1 VSAGSLSVV
10 AGGRAVGGWETL
22 WEREAWAFEELPHA
36 DLDPE
41 QHGVLRFDRIA
52 QPWMREA
59 AKRWARARL
68 LRATSPATLRVYLGD
83 LSLFSGWVAER
94 APEVCSPALI
104 NRALLEDY
112 LLWVRT
118 GDRSASTGRRYVCVV
133 RQFLAEQCDDGL
145 VGLPRG
151 AVIHRSEMPDVAY
164 RPPRGLER
172 GVFEQF
178 IDPANLALLGNE
190 QQRTVILLLAHT
202 GLRVSSV
209 VTLARDALEI
219 GSDSHPYLRYLNVK
233 LKREAMIPIGPVLA
247 EQIRRQQ
254 CYLDAAYGLEGTR
267 FLLPSPP
274 PGQVGSI
281 PGRGGGCHISTHTV
295 GRIVSKYVRRAEIHG
310 SDGQLAT
317 SVHPHLFRHH
327 LGASLVNDGVALPV
341 IQRVL
346 DHESIEMTARYAQV
360 ADHTVERELAHW
372 RERVNIR
379 GERIALPVD
388 GPVAQAAWMKDRIS
402 RAKQAL
408 PNGYCGLPLVQT
420 CPHPNACLSCDHFLT
435 DPSYREIHEDQL
447 TQTRRLRADAEHGGR
462 VRLVELLEGDEA
474 ALTRILAGLDELE
487 ADTSP
492 GDPQTDLI
500 EITQESS

>member
-1 VSAGSLSVV
+1 MSAGSLSVV
-10 AGGRAVGGWETL
+10 ADGRVGGGWETL
-22 WEREAWAFEELPHA
+22 WERDAWPFEVLPHA
-36 DLDPE
+36 DLNPE
-41 QHGVLRFDRIA
+41 HQGVLRFDRVA

-68 LRATSPATLRVYLGD
+68 LRATSPATMRIYLGD
-83 LSLFSGWVAER
+83 LSTFSGWMAER
-94 APEVCSPALI
+94 CPEACSPALI
-104 NRALLEDY
+104 TRALLEDY

-118 GDRSASTGRRYVCVV
+118 GERSTSTRRRYVCVV

-151 AVIHRSEMPDVAY
+151 AVIHGSEMPDVAY

-209 VTLARDALEI
+209 VTLARGAVEI
-219 GSDSHPYLRYLNVK
+219 GSDGHPYLRYLNVK
-233 LKREAMIPIGPVLA
+233 LKREAMIPIGPVLL
-247 EQIRRQQ
+247 EQIRLQQ
-254 CYLDAAYGLEGTR
+254 RYLDVAYGRDGTR

-274 PGQVGSI
+274 EGRLGWS
-281 PGRGGGCHISTHTV
+281 PGRGGGCHIATHTV
-295 GRIVSKYVRRAEIHG
+295 GHIVSKYVRRAQIRG

-346 DHESIEMTARYAQV
+346 DHESIEMTARYAHF
-360 ADHTVERELAHW
+360 ADETVERELARW

-388 GPVAQAAWMKDRIS
+388 GPLAQAAWMKDRIS

-420 CPHPNACLSCDHFLT
+420 CPHPNACLSCDQFLT
-435 DPSYREIHEDQL
+435 DPSYRGIHEAQL
-447 TQTRRLRADAEHGGR
+447 TQTRRLRADAEHGGQ
-462 VRLVELLEGDEA
+462 VRLVELLAGDEA

-487 ADTSP
+487 ADTQLA
-492 GDPQTDLI
+492 DPQVDLI
-500 EITQESS
+500 EIAQQSS

>member
-1 VSAGSLSVV
+1 MSTGSLSVI
-10 AGGRAVGGWETL
+10 AGGRVPGGWEAL
-22 WEREAWAFEELPHA
+22 WELDVWPFERLPHA
-36 DLDPE
+36 DLDPG

-68 LRATSPATLRVYLGD
+68 LRAISPATMRIYLRD
-83 LSLFSGWVAER
+83 LSTFSEWMAEH
-94 APEVCSPALI
+94 APEVQSPALI
-104 NRALLEDY
+104 TRSLLEDY

-118 GDRSASTGRRYVCVV
+118 GDRAPATRQRYVCVV
-133 RQFLAEQCDDGL
+133 RQFLAEQCEDGL
-145 VGLPRG
+145 TGLPRG
-151 AVIHRSEMPDVAY
+151 AVIHRSEMPDRVD

-172 GVFEQF
+172 SVFEQF
-178 IDPANLALLGNE
+178 IDPADLALLGNE

-209 VTLARDALEI
+209 VTLARDAVEI
-219 GSDSHPYLRYLNVK
+219 GSDGHPYLRYRNVK

-254 CYLDAAYGLEGTR
+254 RYLDAAYGPAGTP

-274 PGQVGSI
+274 EGRVGST
-281 PGRGGGCHISTHTV
+281 PGRGGSCHIANHTV
-295 GRIVSKYVRRAEIHG
+295 GHLVSKYVRRAEIRG

-317 SVHPHLFRHH
+317 GVHPHLFRHH
-327 LGASLVNDGVALPV
+327 LGASLVNDGVPLPV

-346 DHESIEMTARYAQV
+346 DHESLEMTVRYARV
-360 ADHTVERELAHW
+360 ADQTVNSALAGW
-372 RERVNIR
+372 QERVNVR

-388 GPVAQAAWMKDRIS
+388 GPLAQAAWMKDRIS

-435 DPSYREIHEDQL
+435 DPSYRQVHEDQL
-447 TQTRRLRADAEHGGR
+447 RQTRRLRADAQHAGQA
-462 VRLVELLEGDEA
+462 RLVELLAGDEA
-474 ALTRILAGLDELE
+474 ALNRIMTGLDDLE
-487 ADTSP
+487 ADTTPPARQS
-492 GDPQTDLI
+492 DLL
-500 EITQESS
+500 EIAQETS

>member
-1 VSAGSLSVV
+1 MTAGALSVV
-10 AGGRAVGGWETL
+10 AGDRVAGGWDTL
-22 WEREAWAFEELPHA
+22 WERDAWVFEESPHA
-36 DLDPE
+36 DLNPE
-41 QHGVLRFDRIA
+41 QRGVLRFGRIA

-68 LRATSPATLRVYLGD
+68 LRATSPATMRIYLGD
-83 LSLFSGWVAER
+83 LSTFSEWMVER
-94 APEVCSPALI
+94 FPEVRSPALI
-104 NRALLEDY
+104 TRAVLEDY

-118 GDRSASTGRRYVCVV
+118 GERSTSTRRRYVCVV

-151 AVIHRSEMPDVAY
+151 AVIHRSEVPDEAY
-164 RPPRGLER
+164 RPPRGLESA
-172 GVFEQF
+172 VFEQF
-178 IDPANLALLGNE
+178 IDPANLALLGSE
-190 QQRTVILLLAHT
+190 QHRTVILLLAHT

-209 VTLARDALEI
+209 VTLARDALEL
-219 GSDSHPYLRYLNVK
+219 GSDGHPYLRYLNVK
-233 LKREAMIPIGPVLA
+233 FKREAMIPIGPVLA

-254 CYLDAAYGLEGTR
+254 RYLDAAYGPGGTS

-274 PGQVGSI
+274 PERVGS
-281 PGRGGGCHISTHTV
+281 GRGGGCHIAKHMV
-295 GRIVSKYVRRAEIHG
+295 GKIVATYVRRAAIRG

-346 DHESIEMTARYAQV
+346 DHESIEMTARYACV
-360 ADHTVERELAHW
+360 ADETVERELGRWH
-372 RERVNIR
+372 ERVNVR
-379 GERIALPVD
+379 GERISLPVD
-388 GPVAQAAWMKDRIS
+388 GPLAQAAWMKDRIS

-435 DPSYREIHEDQL
+435 DPSYQQIHEDQL
-447 TQTRRLRADAEHGGR
+447 AQTRRLRADAEHAGQ
-462 VRLVELLEGDEA
+462 VRLVELLAGDEA
-474 ALTRILAGLDELE
+474 ALTRILTGLAELG
-487 ADTSP
+487 ADTQPVDSP
-492 GDPQTDLI
+492 IDLI
-500 EITQESS
+500 EIARESS

>member
-1 VSAGSLSVV
+1 MSTGSLSVV

-22 WEREAWAFEELPHA
+22 WERDEWPFEELPHA
-36 DLDPE
+36 DLNLE
-41 QHGVLRFDRIA
+41 QHEALRFDRIA
-52 QPWMREA
+52 QRWMREA
-59 AKRWARARL
+59 AKRWARL
-68 LRATSPATLRVYLGD
+68 LRATSPATMRVYLGD

-94 APEVCSPALI
+94 APEVHSPALI
-104 NRALLEDY
+104 TRALLEDY

-151 AVIHRSEMPDVAY
+151 AVIHGSEMPDVAY
-164 RPPRGLER
+164 RPPRGLEPW
-172 GVFEQF
+172 VFEQF

-209 VTLARDALEI
+209 VTLTRDALEI
-219 GSDSHPYLRYLNVK
+219 GSDDHPYLRYLNVKLK

-247 EQIRRQQ
+247 EQIRLQQ
-254 CYLDAAYGLEGTR
+254 RYLDAAYGPDGTR

-274 PGQVGSI
+274 EGRVGWS
-281 PGRGGGCHISTHTV
+281 PGRGGGCHIAKHTV
-295 GRIVSKYVRRAEIHG
+295 GHIVSKYVRRAEIRG

-317 SVHPHLFRHH
+317 GVHPHLFRHH

-346 DHESIEMTARYAQV
+346 DHESIEMTARYAHV
-360 ADHTVERELAHW
+360 ADETVERELARW

-388 GPVAQAAWMKDRIS
+388 GPLAQAAWMKDRIS

-420 CPHPNACLSCDHFLT
+420 CPHPNACLSCDQFLT

-447 TQTRRLRADAEHGGR
+447 TQTRRLKADAEHGGQ
-462 VRLVELLEGDEA
+462 VRLVELLAGDEA
-474 ALTRILAGLDELE
+474 ALARILAGLDELE
-487 ADTSP
+487 ADARRA
-492 GDPQTDLI
+492 DPRIDLI
-500 EITQESS
+500 EIAQQSS